1 MRIQKGKKATIG
13 SRAQVY
19 HGTAKHTSG
28 GLEKKDLFQTS
39 SGHIVSRKKHFS
51 NKNSNNLTR
60 NGYRMTLKGE
70 GFGFHKIGE
79 SLKKM
84 RRGRKGKSRRG
95 KSRKMRG
102 GVMYG
107 DTILSPASYDSK

>member
-1 MRIQKGKKATIG
+1 MRIQAGKKATIG

-60 NGYRMTLKGE
+60 NGYRLTRKGE

-79 SLKKM
+79 SMK
-84 RRGRKGKSRRG
+84 RGRKGRKG

-102 GVMYG
+102 GVMYDG
-107 DTILSPASYDSK
+107 SSLSPADYK

>member
-1 MRIQKGKKATIG
+1 MRIQAGRKPSIG

-28 GLEKKDLFQTS
+28 GLTKKDLFQTS

-60 NGYRMTLKGE
+60 NGYRMTRKGE

-79 SLKKM
+79 SLKIRKG
-84 RRGRKGKSRRG
+84 RRGRRGRRG
-95 KSRKMRG
+95 KSRKSRG
-102 GVMYG
+102 GGAVYSQPL
-107 DTILSPASYDSK
+107 DPANY